1 MPKKQDKY
9 LVEFVD
15 QVNRQVAHLTIKRN
29 YVAYKVDKMVADK
42 SETTEEIGKIK
53 LELGAI
59 NKQLVELESLQT
71 WLSRK

>member
-9 LVEFVD
+9 LVEFKD

-29 YVAYKVDKMVADK
+29 YVAYKVDTMA
-42 SETTEEIGKIK
+42 TTETNEEVAKVK

-59 NKQLVELESLQT
+59 NKQLTELESLQT